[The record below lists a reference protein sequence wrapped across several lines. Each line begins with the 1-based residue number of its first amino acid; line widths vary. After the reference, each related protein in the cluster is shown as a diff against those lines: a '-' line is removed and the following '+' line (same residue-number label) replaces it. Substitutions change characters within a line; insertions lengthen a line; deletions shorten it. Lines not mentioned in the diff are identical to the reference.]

1 MKIIISIVLVFL
13 YTSKLFAEEDVK
25 SKRDISGKG
34 LFCSF
39 ISGGMPYKIAI
50 TFFENTANVY
60 DLVIDSKTAILS
72 IRKKEYTEIYTNSYR
87 IDIKRK
93 YEETL
98 KSAYF
103 IIRKNLEI
111 TDYTWITTT
120 GTCEAYTSYEA
131 KKKFD
136 KYYEEELIDY
146 EKEFEGNKI

>member
-1 MKIIISIVLVFL
+1 
-13 YTSKLFAEEDVK
+13 
-25 SKRDISGKG
+25 
-34 LFCSF
+34 
-39 ISGGMPYKIAI
+39 MPYKIAI

-60 DLVIDSKTAILS
+60 DLVIDSKTASLS

-111 TDYTWITTT
+111 TDYTFITTT